1 MGATMESYRKLIDR
15 MARALPD
22 LPRQVHKAATYILE
36 NPGAVGTLSMRK
48 LAAEADIPPPT
59 LPRLAKVLEYDTYDE
74 FRDVFRDHLQ
84 GQASGY
90 AGQAGQLQKLG
101 KEDDTAVL
109 LSAFRQASLQN
120 IEHLFSTLD
129 IKVVDEVVGRLLSAR
144 RVYIVGMQ
152 ASFIAASYF
161 QYVGGMACDNWV
173 LLENR
178 NGDIVERA
186 KDMNQE
192 DVLIAIAMPPC
203 ARESIIMADFARDL
217 GVPVVGVTNSHT
229 TALAARSDTILIVAM
244 QSPQYFE
251 SYVATVLLLEV
262 LIGIVVA
269 RGGQELVENIDRVER
284 YRRLLGEYWEEKPL
298 SRTAAS

>member
-1 MGATMESYRKLIDR
+1 MESYRELIDK
-15 MARALPD
+15 MARTLPD

-48 LAAEADIPPPT
+48 LAAAAEVPPPT
-59 LPRLAKVLEYDTYDE
+59 LPRLAKVLDYATYDE
-74 FRDVFRDHLQ
+74 FRHVFRSHLQ

-90 AGQAGQLQKLG
+90 AGLAGRLQKLG
-101 KEDDTAVL
+101 EEDDTAVL
-109 LSAFRQASLQN
+109 LSSFRQASLQN

-129 IKVVDEVVGRLLSAR
+129 IAVVEEVAARLLSAR
-144 RVYIVGMQ
+144 KVFIVGMQ

-178 NGDIVERA
+178 NGDIAEHAR
-186 KDMNQE
+186 DMNE
-192 DVLIAIAMPPC
+192 DDVLVAIAMPPC
-203 ARESIIMADFARDL
+203 ARESIIMADFAR
-217 GVPVVGVTNSHT
+217 GRNVPVIGITNSHT

-269 RGGQELVENIDRVER
+269 RGGQKLVNNIDSVER
-284 YRRLLGEYWEEKPL
+284 CRRNLGEYWDEKPTA
-298 SRTAAS
+298 RTASS

>member
-1 MGATMESYRKLIDR
+1 
-15 MARALPD
+15 
-22 LPRQVHKAATYILE
+22 
-36 NPGAVGTLSMRK
+36 MRK
-48 LAAEADIPPPT
+48 LAAEADIPSPT
-59 LPRLAKVLEYDTYDE
+59 LPRLAKVLDYATYDE

-90 AGQAGQLQKLG
+90 AGLAGQLQKLG
-101 KEDDTAVL
+101 EDDDTTVL

-129 IKVVDEVVGRLLSAR
+129 IAVIDEVVDKLLSAR
-144 RVYIVGMQ
+144 KVYVVGMQ
-152 ASFIAASYF
+152 ASFVAASYF
-161 QYVGGMACDNWV
+161 QYVGGMACENWV

-186 KDMNQE
+186 KDMSE
-192 DVLIAIAMPPC
+192 ADLLLAIAMPPC
-203 ARESIIMADFARDL
+203 ARESIIMTDFARSR
-217 GVPVVGVTNSHT
+217 GVSVVGITNSHT

-269 RGGQELVENIDRVER
+269 RGGQDLVDNIDRVEQCR
-284 YRRLLGEYWEEKPL
+284 QLLGEYWEEKPL
-298 SRTAAS
+298 TRTEPS